1 MIILKQNI
9 LFLRVSCE
17 KILGLCEKKKE
28 NEVLCVIGDDDDDAM
43 VLKERKSKFILTNYG
58 NPG

>member
-1 MIILKQNI
+1 VRR
-9 LFLRVSCE
+9 FWVCV
-17 KILGLCEKKKE
+17 KKKE